1 MTLLK
6 LITDL
11 RSGERD
17 LLDYL
22 AELEAR
28 FAQREPEVLAFVAE
42 DGRFPRLV
50 RQAKAL
56 LAQYPDP
63 ATRPPLFGLP
73 VGVKDIFHVDGFPTH
88 AGSQLPPDVLAGAE
102 AESVGRLRHAGALIL
117 GKTVTTEFAYFGPGP
132 TRNPHNPAHTP
143 GGSSSGSAAS
153 VGAGL
158 APLTL
163 GTQTIGSINRPA
175 AYCGVVG
182 YKPSYGRISTAGVIP
197 LAPSYD
203 HVGLFSPSVAGLA
216 EVAAIMIADWGMR
229 IAEQAP
235 IRNSHSTFGIPDG
248 PYLAHAEPEGLA
260 HFEAV
265 CEQLA
270 AKGHTIKRVAAMGD
284 FAEIYDRHQALMAAE
299 TAAVHAEWF
308 PVYGHLY
315 HPKTRE
321 LIERGRAVDPSTLH
335 PEHRTQLRA
344 ELEALMDEHGLDF
357 WVAPAAPG
365 PAPHGLASTGNP
377 VMNLPWTQSGLPA
390 LNIPTG
396 TAANGLP
403 LATQFI
409 GRYKGDEAL
418 LQFGAEWEVSQSV
431 SP

>member
-1 MTLLK
+1 MTLLQ

-42 DGRFPRLV
+42 DGRFPRLI
-50 RQAKAL
+50 RQAQTL
-56 LAQYPDP
+56 LAQYPNP

-88 AGSQLPPDVLAGAE
+88 AGSQLPPELLAGAE
-102 AESVGRLRHAGALIL
+102 AESVSRLRRAGALIL

-175 AYCGVVG
+175 AFCGVVG

-216 EVAAIMIADWGMR
+216 EVAQVMIADWGTGTASNYQLPMT
-229 IAEQAP
+229 
-235 IRNSHSTFGIPDG
+235 NYHFGIPAG
-248 PYLAHAEPEGLA
+248 PYLSHAEPEALA
-260 HFEAV
+260 HLEGV
-265 CEQLA
+265 CAQLA
-270 AKGHTIKRVAAMGD
+270 AEGHTIKRVAAMGD
-284 FAEIYDRHQALMAAE
+284 FEEIYARHQALMAAE

-357 WVAPAAPG
+357 WITPSAPG

-377 VMNLPWTQSGLPA
+377 VLNLPWTQSGLPT
-390 LNIPTG
+390 LTIPTG
-396 TAANGLP
+396 TAANSLP
-403 LATQFI
+403 LGTQFI
-409 GRYKGDEAL
+409 GRWGSDERL
-418 LQFGAEWEVSQSV
+418 LVVGK
-431 SP
+431 